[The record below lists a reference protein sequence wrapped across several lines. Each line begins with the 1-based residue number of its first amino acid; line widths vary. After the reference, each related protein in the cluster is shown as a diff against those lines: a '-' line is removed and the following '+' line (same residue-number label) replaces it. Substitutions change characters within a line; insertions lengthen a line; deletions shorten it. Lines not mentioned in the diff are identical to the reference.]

1 MFSIGILG
9 CLVWSH
15 HMFTIGMDV
24 DTRAYFTAATMVIAV
39 PTGIKIFSWMATLYG
54 GSLRLHTP
62 LAFTVGFLLLFTFG
76 GLTGVVLSNASLDI
90 AFHDSNNFFYL
101 ISMSNFICK
110 IKDNNNEDIL
120 KKYIEQFWVGL
131 LEGDGSILVKRNKQN
146 KNYGSFEI
154 SLKYLSKN
162 EDMLKLISKLIGGR
176 IYYEKKNNQIIK
188 VKWVSASSKDV
199 NNCLNILYKY
209 PLLTSRK
216 KCQLEHLIKCIENK
230 EWDYHIKTRDFKY
243 DLQISLINNNNNSFI
258 IPSYFNAWLSGFI
271 EAEGCFRLRNSKATS
286 FYICQNNDFYILNA
300 IKTTFFSKNKIGTHK
315 DLRYYSMHYRLSISG
330 KPCLIKIK
338 QHFTSYPLFGNK
350 ILSFNIWSESIK

>member
-1 MFSIGILG
+1 
-9 CLVWSH
+9 
-15 HMFTIGMDV
+15 
-24 DTRAYFTAATMVIAV
+24 
-39 PTGIKIFSWMATLYG
+39 MATLYG

-188 VKWVSASSKDV
+188 VK
-199 NNCLNILYKY
+199 
-209 PLLTSRK
+209 
-216 KCQLEHLIKCIENK
+216 
-230 EWDYHIKTRDFKY
+230 
-243 DLQISLINNNNNSFI
+243 
-258 IPSYFNAWLSGFI
+258 
-271 EAEGCFRLRNSKATS
+271 
-286 FYICQNNDFYILNA
+286 
-300 IKTTFFSKNKIGTHK
+300 
-315 DLRYYSMHYRLSISG
+315 
-330 KPCLIKIK
+330 
-338 QHFTSYPLFGNK
+338 
-350 ILSFNIWSESIK
+350 